1 MIDLETA
8 NRKLQMWM
16 DAEDAVATGKSYS
29 MDGLSV
35 TRQDMSTIRA
45 QITYWQDAVA
55 RLSGIK
61 GGLFKQTVAPP
72 MGSWGRR

>member
-16 DAEDAVATGKSYS
+16 DAEDAVAMGKSYT
-29 MDGLSV
+29 MDGLSI
-35 TRQDMSTIRA
+35 TRQDMTTIRA

-55 RLSGIK
+55 RLSGVK
-61 GGLFKQTVAPP
+61 GGLFKQVVAPA
-72 MGSWGRR
+72 MGSWRRR